1 MAEVTINGVAR
12 TEFGKGASR
21 RARRDGLVPAVIY
34 GHGEKPKHVALPMR
48 ELTNALKTSNVL
60 LDIVVDG
67 KTELTLPKAVVRDPL
82 KQTLEH
88 VDLLVVRRGEKV
100 TVAVPV
106 HTYGKH
112 DPDGI
117 LEHVHNTVEIEVET
131 TNIPA
136 ELKLNIE
143 GLKAGESK
151 TAADVELPAG
161 AKLVSDPKMTVVHL
175 SVKSAEVEEV
185 VVAATPAEGEAA
197 AAATPAEGEAAA
209 ASEGDDKKDKKSK

>member
-1 MAEVTINGVAR
+1 MAEVTINGVTR

-34 GHGEKPKHVALPMR
+34 GHGEKPKHVALPVR
-48 ELTNALKTSNVL
+48 ELGNALKTANVL

-88 VDLLVVRRGEKV
+88 VDLIVVRRGEKV
-100 TVAVPV
+100 IVAVPV

-136 ELKLNIE
+136 ELKINIE
-143 GLKAGESK
+143 GMMAGESK
-151 TAADVELPAG
+151 NAIDVELPAG
-161 AKLVSDPKMTVVHL
+161 AKLISDPKMTVVH
-175 SVKSAEVEEV
+175 VGEKSTHVEETP
-185 VVAATPAEGEAA
+185 VVAAPVEGAA
-197 AAATPAEGEAAA
+197 APAAEEATPSA
-209 ASEGDDKKDKKSK
+209 

>member
-1 MAEVTINGVAR
+1 MAEVTINGVTR

-112 DPDGI
+112 DADGI
-117 LEHVHNTVEIEVET
+117 LEHVHNTVEVEVET
-131 TNIPA
+131 TNIPS

-151 TAADVELPAG
+151 NAADVELPAG

-175 SVKSAEVEEV
+175 GEKSTHTE
-185 VVAATPAEGEAA
+185 EAA
-197 AAATPAEGEAAA
+197 APAADAAA
-209 ASEGDDKKDKKSK
+209 PAAAEAPQA

>member
-1 MAEVTINGVAR
+1 MLFR
-12 TEFGKGASR
+12 S
-21 RARRDGLVPAVIY
+21 
-34 GHGEKPKHVALPMR
+34 HGEKPKHVALPVR
-48 ELTNALKTSNVL
+48 ELGNALKTSNVL

-88 VDLLVVRRGEKV
+88 VDLIVVRRGEKV

-136 ELKLNIE
+136 ELKINIE
-143 GLKAGESK
+143 GMMAGESK
-151 TAADVELPAG
+151 NASDVELPAG
-161 AKLVSDPKMTVVHL
+161 AKLISDPKMTVVHEIGRAH
-175 SVKSAEVEEV
+175 V
-185 VVAATPAEGEAA
+185 
-197 AAATPAEGEAAA
+197 
-209 ASEGDDKKDKKSK
+209 

>member
-1 MAEVTINGVAR
+1 MAEVTINGVTR

-34 GHGEKPKHVALPMR
+34 GHGEKPKHVALPVR
-48 ELTNALKTSNVL
+48 ELGNALKTSNVL

-88 VDLLVVRRGEKV
+88 VDLIVVRRGEKV
-100 TVAVPV
+100 IVAVPV

-136 ELKLNIE
+136 ELKINIE
-143 GLKAGESK
+143 GMMAGESK
-151 TAADVELPAG
+151 NAIDVELPAG
-161 AKLVSDPKMTVVHL
+161 AKLISDPKMTVVH
-175 SVKSAEVEEV
+175 VGEKSTHVEETP
-185 VVAATPAEGEAA
+185 VVAAPVEGSAAPAAEE
-197 AAATPAEGEAAA
+197 ATPSA
-209 ASEGDDKKDKKSK
+209 

>member
-1 MAEVTINGVAR
+1 MAEVTLNGVAR

-112 DPDGI
+112 DADGI
-117 LEHVHNTVEIEVET
+117 LEHVHNTVEVEVET
-131 TNIPA
+131 TNIPS

-151 TAADVELPAG
+151 SAADVELPAG

-175 SVKSAEVEEV
+175 GEKSTHTE
-185 VVAATPAEGEAA
+185 EAA
-197 AAATPAEGEAAA
+197 APAADAAA
-209 ASEGDDKKDKKSK
+209 PAAAEAPQA

>member
-21 RARRDGLVPAVIY
+21 RSRRDGLVPAVIY
-34 GHGEKPKHVALPMR
+34 GHGEKPKHVALPVR

-136 ELKLNIE
+136 ELKVDIE

-151 TAADVELPAG
+151 TAADVELPAA

-175 SVKSAEVEEV
+175 GERSTHVDEP
-185 VVAATPAEGEAA
+185 VAAAAPAEGAA
-197 AAATPAEGEAAA
+197 APAAEATPSA
-209 ASEGDDKKDKKSK
+209 

>member
-175 SVKSAEVEEV
+175 GERSTHVDEP
-185 VVAATPAEGEAA
+185 VAAAAPAEGAA
-197 AAATPAEGEAAA
+197 APAADATPSA
-209 ASEGDDKKDKKSK
+209 

>member
-1 MAEVTINGVAR
+1 MAEVTLNGVTR

-34 GHGEKPKHVALPMR
+34 GHGEKPRHVALPMR
-48 ELTNALKTSNVL
+48 ELTMALKTSNVL

-82 KQTLEH
+82 KLTLEH
-88 VDLLVVRRGEKV
+88 VDLVIVRRGEKV

-106 HTYGKH
+106 HTYGKQ

-117 LEHVHNTVEIEVET
+117 LEHVHNTVEVEVET
-131 TNIPA
+131 TSIPS

-143 GLKAGESK
+143 GMKAGESK
-151 TAADVELPAG
+151 HASDVELPAG

-175 SVKSAEVEEV
+175 GEKSTHTEETPAAAPAEGAAAPAAD
-185 VVAATPAEGEAA
+185 AATPSA
-197 AAATPAEGEAAA
+197 
-209 ASEGDDKKDKKSK
+209 

>member
-112 DPDGI
+112 DADGI
-117 LEHVHNTVEIEVET
+117 LEHVHNTVEVEVET
-131 TNIPA
+131 TNIPS

-151 TAADVELPAG
+151 NAADVELLAG
-161 AKLVSDPKMTVVHL
+161 AKLVSDPKMTVIHL
-175 SVKSAEVEEV
+175 GEKSTHTEEV
-185 VVAATPAEGEAA
+185 AAPAAEAA
-197 AAATPAEGEAAA
+197 APAAEAPQA
-209 ASEGDDKKDKKSK
+209 

>member
-1 MAEVTINGVAR
+1 MKMAEVTINGVSR

-34 GHGEKPKHVALPMR
+34 GHAEKPKHVSLPIR
-48 ELTNALKTSNVL
+48 ELTNALKTANVL

-88 VDLLVVRRGEKV
+88 VDLLIVRRGEKV

-136 ELKLNIE
+136 DLKINIE
-143 GLKAGESK
+143 GLMAGESK

-175 SVKSAEVEEV
+175 
-185 VVAATPAEGEAA
+185 GERS
-197 AAATPAEGEAAA
+197 THIDEPVAAA
-209 ASEGDDKKDKKSK
+209 ASADAVAAPEAEATPSA

>member
-151 TAADVELPAG
+151 AAADVELPAG

-175 SVKSAEVEEV
+175 GERSTHVDEP
-185 VVAATPAEGEAA
+185 VAAAVPAEGAA
-197 AAATPAEGEAAA
+197 APAADATPSA
-209 ASEGDDKKDKKSK
+209 

>member
-1 MAEVTINGVAR
+1 MAEVSIKGVTR

-151 TAADVELPAG
+151 AAADVELPAG

-175 SVKSAEVEEV
+175 GERSTHVDEP
-185 VVAATPAEGEAA
+185 VAAAAPAEGAA
-197 AAATPAEGEAAA
+197 APAADATPSA
-209 ASEGDDKKDKKSK
+209 